1 MRPTCWNP
9 AVAAA
14 TSASEPTLWACVAR
28 FSRTEQSSHNRTNP
42 LTLSL
47 LAQATAV
54 AGSATIGMMESMPP
68 QVNLQGG
75 FGDVVFEATA
85 GTFSGGQTGCG
96 GSRAVVSG
104 GASVTFNPPADGVYT
119 IRAVYA
125 SAHGT
130 VSVAAEM
137 AMGAASSGCG
147 SDMNSDGVI
156 DVNDLLGVLSGFGSN
171 GADGSDINS
180 DGVVDVNDLLG
191 VLSDFGGTPSCTSV
205 VDPAVPAVPAPL
217 WCPSSPPQSC
227 RMMCPEAQA
236 CPTGQCNMREGSCC
250 ASSCQAFV
258 APTEEC
264 SGCCPAGAACFAPD
278 PPCCALRPAVC
289 AMGADCGGQV
299 WNECGTS
306 CPFICGVPPP
316 MMCNAMCNA
325 AYQCPGAMC
334 FNEATGMCQED
345 NGVLPPDMAAGRPF
359 LNAKLA
365 PETATPYSVVSDWS
379 VEL

>member
-1 MRPTCWNP
+1 MMRAFALIASATT
-9 AVAAA
+9 VAGHASYMLESSRCGRDLSVGA
-14 TSASEPTLWACVAR
+14 TIMGE
-28 FSRTEQSSHNRTNP
+28 
-42 LTLSL
+42 
-47 LAQATAV
+47 TAV

-68 QVNLQGG
+68 QVSLQGG

-125 SAHGT
+125 SAHGA

-191 VLSDFGGTPSCTSV
+191 VLSDFGGTPSCTRP

-217 WCPSSPPQSC
+217 WCPSSPVQSC
-227 RMMCPEAQA
+227 RMMCPEAQP
-236 CPTGQCNMREGSCC
+236 CPAGQCNMREGSCC
-250 ASSCQAFV
+250 GSSCQVFE
-258 APTEEC
+258 APTEC
-264 SGCCPAGAACFAPD
+264 TGCCPAGAACFAPD
-278 PPCCALRPAVC
+278 PPCCALRPATC
-289 AMGADCGGQV
+289 ALGADCGGQV
-299 WNECGTS
+299 WTDCGTS
-306 CPFICGVPPP
+306 CPIMCGVPPP
-316 MMCNAMCNA
+316 MMCNSMCNQV
-325 AYQCPGAMC
+325 YQCPGAMC
-334 FNEATGMCQED
+334 FNEATGTCQD
-345 NGVLPPDMAAGRPF
+345 GGGGALPPGMAAGRPF